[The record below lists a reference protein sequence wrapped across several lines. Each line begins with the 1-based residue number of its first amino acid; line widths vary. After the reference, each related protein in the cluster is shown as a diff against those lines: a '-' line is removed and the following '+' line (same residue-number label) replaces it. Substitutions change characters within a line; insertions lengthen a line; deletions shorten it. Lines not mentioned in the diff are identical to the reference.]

1 MTVLVYVN
9 TSKQVGDP
17 EHVKVFTVDAAAK
30 WFEENEAANEAAL
43 AGLYRVRGVLDFI
56 RQLVSAGKLAEHFAL
71 GLDCN

>member
-56 RQLVSAGKLAEHFAL
+56 RQLVKCGQAGRTFRAWP
-71 GLDCN
+71 